1 MGQFGVVGG
10 QMSIEVGQHLFDP
23 LIEVD
28 WAHDA
33 KVFVEQGSVQAFDE
47 AVGLGTATWVVR
59 CSMSSSW
66 RNSF

>member
-10 QMSIEVGQHLFDP
+10 QMSIEVGQHLFDT

-47 AVGLGTATWVVR
+47 AVGLGSVDLL
-59 CSMSSSW
+59 
-66 RNSF
+66 